1 MIVLILLLLKVRLVV
16 HDSTAD
22 CRYMVLPARPAWTQD
37 WEEEQLIGVIS
48 RDSMIGVAVPEEP
61 RETS

>member
-1 MIVLILLLLKVRLVV
+1 MRLVV

-61 RETS
+61 RETC